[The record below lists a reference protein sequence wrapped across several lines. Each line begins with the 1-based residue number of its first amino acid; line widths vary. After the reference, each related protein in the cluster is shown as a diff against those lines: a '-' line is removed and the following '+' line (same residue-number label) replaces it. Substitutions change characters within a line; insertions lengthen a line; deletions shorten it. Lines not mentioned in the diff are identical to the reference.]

1 MRNVITNDA
10 HENTRTAIDPR
21 CCHDA
26 ATRSQLAKRDAICLY
41 TRRLQPPLHDLSP
54 PMAGRSGFQPSAEA
68 TTFQVVEYSHLFI
81 IRT

>member
-1 MRNVITNDA
+1 MRM
-10 HENTRTAIDPR
+10 RTPGRPSIRA
-21 CCHDA
+21 A
-26 ATRSQLAKRDAICLY
+26 ATTLPRGASSPNAMPSAS